1 MHNTSSNAKTKRN
14 DSATMDALH
23 PSIRHEITTLF
34 SVSINM

>member
-1 MHNTSSNAKTKRN
+1 MHNTSSNAKKRS

-34 SVSINM
+34 SISINM